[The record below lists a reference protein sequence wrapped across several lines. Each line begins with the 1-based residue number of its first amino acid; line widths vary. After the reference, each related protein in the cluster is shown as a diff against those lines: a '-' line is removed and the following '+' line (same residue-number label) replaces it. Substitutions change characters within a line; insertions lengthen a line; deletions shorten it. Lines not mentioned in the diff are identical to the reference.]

1 MPALDHSGANEED
14 SPTRHVCRTGTLRP
28 EPGVPGNSVVPQ
40 TGRRRPNA
48 VSLLRE
54 GKIEVSV
61 RVLVVEDDDDLARLL
76 TIRLRN
82 ADFTV
87 ERAADGEAGVRLTRE
102 FEPDFVLMDWMMPIK
117 SGITAV
123 EEIRADPSIRQPYI
137 ALLSAK
143 SDPDDIMLARR
154 AGIDEYIVKPVP
166 AHDIIDRVSSII
178 EKRKQLVAQL
188 LAEPDELLIA

>member
-1 MPALDHSGANEED
+1 M
-14 SPTRHVCRTGTLRP
+14 
-28 EPGVPGNSVVPQ
+28 
-40 TGRRRPNA
+40 
-48 VSLLRE
+48 
-54 GKIEVSV
+54 SV

-82 ADFTV
+82 ADFAV

-102 FEPDFVLMDWMMPIK
+102 FDPEFILMDWMMPIK

-123 EEIRADPSIRQPYI
+123 EEIRADPTIRQPYI

-154 AGIDEYIVKPVP
+154 AGADEYITKPAP
-166 AHDIIDRVSSII
+166 ARDIIDRLSFII
-178 EKRKQLVAQL
+178 EKRKQLAAQL
-188 LAEPDELLIA
+188 FGEPELLSA

>member
-1 MPALDHSGANEED
+1 MKA
-14 SPTRHVCRTGTLRP
+14 P
-28 EPGVPGNSVVPQ
+28 ERLS
-40 TGRRRPNA
+40 RF
-48 VSLLRE
+48 L
-54 GKIEVSV
+54 GKAKINVSV

-102 FEPDFVLMDWMMPIK
+102 FDPEFVLMDWMMPVK

-143 SDPDDIMLARR
+143 TDPDDIMLAQR
-154 AGIDEYIVKPVP
+154 AGIDEYITKPVP

-178 EKRKQLVAQL
+178 EKRKQLAAQL
-188 LAEPDELLIA
+188 FRAPEELMIA